1 VRIGFRPLTAGDL
14 PLLYEWL
21 QREHVQRW
29 WTDREAY
36 DEVVQHYLP
45 AIEGSRPTDLYLILL
60 DDQPAGFIQTYRV
73 SDYPEYRELVAVE
86 EGGVAG
92 VDLFVA
98 EPELTGRG
106 LGSEALIRFVADVVF
121 SDPEIHACIAD
132 PDAENLASIRAFE
145 KAGFRVV
152 RRFVDPNDH
161 DRLHALVRVDR

>member
-1 VRIGFRPLTAGDL
+1 VRIGFRPLTADEL

-21 QREHVQRW
+21 QREHIQRW
-29 WTDREAY
+29 WTDRETY

-45 AIEGSRPTDLYLILL
+45 AIEGSEPTDLYLILSDGL
-60 DDQPAGFIQTYRV
+60 PVGFIQTYRV
-73 SDYPEYRELVAVE
+73 SDYPEYRDLVAVE
-86 EGGVAG
+86 EGVAG

-106 LGSEALIRFVADVVF
+106 FGSEALRRFVADVVF
-121 SDPEIHACIAD
+121 LDPGIHACVAD
-132 PDAENLASIRAFE
+132 PDAENIASLRAFE

-161 DRLHALVRVDR
+161 DKLHALLRLDR

>member
-1 VRIGFRPLTAGDL
+1 MRIGFRPLTADEL

-21 QREHVQRW
+21 QREHIQRW
-29 WTDREAY
+29 WTDRETY

-45 AIEGSRPTDLYLILL
+45 AIEGGEPTDLYLILL
-60 DDQPAGFIQTYRV
+60 DGLPVGFIQTYRV
-73 SDYPEYRELVAVE
+73 ADYQEYRDLVAVE
-86 EGGVAG
+86 EGVAG

-106 LGSEALIRFVADVVF
+106 FGSEALRRFVADIVF
-121 SDPEIHACIAD
+121 SDPEIHACVAD
-132 PDAENLASIRAFE
+132 PDAENIASLRAFE

-161 DRLHALVRVDR
+161 DKLHALLRLDR

>member
-14 PLLYEWL
+14 RLLYEWL

-29 WTDREAY
+29 WSDRETY

-45 AIEGSRPTDLYLILL
+45 AIEGSKPTNLYLILL

-86 EGGVAG
+86 EGVAG

-98 EPELTGRG
+98 ELEQTGRG
-106 LGSEALIRFVADVVF
+106 LGSKVLSRFVADIVF
-121 SDPEIHACIAD
+121 SDPEIHACVAD
-132 PDAENLASIRAFE
+132 PDAENLASLRAFE

-152 RRFVDPNDH
+152 RRFVDPDDH
-161 DRLHALVRVDR
+161 DRLHALVRLDR

>member
-1 VRIGFRPLTAGDL
+1 MRIGFRPLTADEL

-21 QREHVQRW
+21 QREHIQRW
-29 WTDREAY
+29 WTDRETY

-45 AIEGSRPTDLYLILL
+45 AIEGSEPTDLYLILSDGL
-60 DDQPAGFIQTYRV
+60 PVGFVQTYRV
-73 SDYPEYRELVAVE
+73 SDYPAYRDLVNV
-86 EGGVAG
+86 GDGVAG

-106 LGSEALIRFVADVVF
+106 FGSEALRRFVADIVF
-121 SDPEIHACIAD
+121 SDPEIHACVAD
-132 PDAENLASIRAFE
+132 PDAENIASLRAFE

-161 DRLHALVRVDR
+161 DKLHALLRLDR

>member
-1 VRIGFRPLTAGDL
+1 VRIGFRPLTADDL

-29 WTDREAY
+29 WTDRETY

-45 AIEGSRPTDLYLILL
+45 AIEGSEPTDLYLILSEGL
-60 DDQPAGFIQTYRV
+60 PVGFIQTYRV
-73 SDYPEYRELVAVE
+73 SDYPEYRDLVAVE
-86 EGGVAG
+86 EGVAG

-106 LGSEALIRFVADVVF
+106 FGSEALRRFVADIVF
-121 SDPEIHACIAD
+121 SDPEIHACVAD
-132 PDAENLASIRAFE
+132 PDAENIASLRAFE

-161 DRLHALVRVDR
+161 DKLHALLRLDR

>member
-1 VRIGFRPLTAGDL
+1 MRIGFRPLTADEL

-21 QREHVQRW
+21 QREHIQRW
-29 WTDREAY
+29 WTDRETY

-45 AIEGSRPTDLYLILL
+45 AIEGSEPTDLYLILSNGL
-60 DDQPAGFIQTYRV
+60 PVGFIQTYRV
-73 SDYPEYRELVAVE
+73 SDYPEYRDLVAVE
-86 EGGVAG
+86 EGVAG

-106 LGSEALIRFVADVVF
+106 FGSEALRRFVADIVF
-121 SDPEIHACIAD
+121 SDPEIHACVAD
-132 PDAENLASIRAFE
+132 PDAENIASLRAFE

-161 DRLHALVRVDR
+161 DKLHALLRLDR

>member
-1 VRIGFRPLTAGDL
+1 VRIGFRPLTASDL

-29 WTDREAY
+29 WTDRETY

-45 AIEGSRPTDLYLILL
+45 AIEGSEPTDLYLILSEGL
-60 DDQPAGFIQTYRV
+60 PVGFIQTYRV
-73 SDYPEYRELVAVE
+73 SDYPEYRDLVAVE
-86 EGGVAG
+86 EGVAG

-106 LGSEALIRFVADVVF
+106 FGSEALRRFVADIVF
-121 SDPEIHACIAD
+121 SDPEIRACVAD
-132 PDAENLASIRAFE
+132 PDAENIASLRAFE
-145 KAGFRVV
+145 KAGFRIV

-161 DRLHALVRVDR
+161 DKLHALLRLDR

>member
-1 VRIGFRPLTAGDL
+1 VKIGFRPLTAGDL

-29 WTDREAY
+29 WTDRETY

-45 AIEGSRPTDLYLILL
+45 AIEGSKPTDLYLILL
-60 DDQPAGFIQTYRV
+60 DAQPAGFIQTYRV

-86 EGGVAG
+86 EGVAG

-98 EPELTGRG
+98 ELEQTCRG
-106 LGSEALIRFVADVVF
+106 LGSKVLSRFVADIVF
-121 SDPEIHACIAD
+121 SDSEIHACVAD
-132 PDAENLASIRAFE
+132 PDAENLASLRAFE
-145 KAGFRVV
+145 KAGFRIV

-161 DRLHALVRVDR
+161 DRLHALVRLDR

>member
-1 VRIGFRPLTAGDL
+1 MRIGFRPLTADEL

-21 QREHVQRW
+21 QREHIQRW
-29 WTDREAY
+29 WTDRETY

-45 AIEGSRPTDLYLILL
+45 AIEGSEPTDLYLILSDGL
-60 DDQPAGFIQTYRV
+60 PVGFVQTYRV
-73 SDYPEYRELVAVE
+73 SDYPEYRDLVAVE
-86 EGGVAG
+86 EGVAG

-106 LGSEALIRFVADVVF
+106 FGSEALRRFVAEIVF
-121 SDPEIHACIAD
+121 SDPEIHACVAD
-132 PDAENLASIRAFE
+132 PDAENIASLRAFE

-161 DRLHALVRVDR
+161 DKLHALLRLDR